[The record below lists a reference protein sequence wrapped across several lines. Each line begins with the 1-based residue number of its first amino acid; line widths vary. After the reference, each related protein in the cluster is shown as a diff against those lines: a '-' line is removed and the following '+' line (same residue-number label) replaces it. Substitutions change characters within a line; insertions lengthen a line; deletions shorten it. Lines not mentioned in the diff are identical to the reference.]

1 MADGEINDPDEREID
16 GASDQRDVD
25 VQVNSEGGLEDS
37 GAPKEHDESLH
48 VSDAS
53 IRSEGCDSSDTKLH
67 FSSLDS
73 VSGES
78 SSHGGSG
85 NDDSFINPFDTQ
97 VLSQQDVPGS
107 VSILISKVKEGDEES
122 VRELWNRYSGALVRS
137 AQSRMNKQVAA
148 KVDSEDLAQSVFFA
162 IYRGAVEDK
171 FDQLNDRAGFWTLVL
186 AITRRKAV
194 DRIRKLTAAKRGGE
208 AALRASQGSLGDS
221 GDNLVDRAPSR
232 EVDPQVEVECNDL
245 LKALTEQ
252 LDAEDASGMLT
263 NVAMSRIAG
272 LSVKEIASE
281 LERTERTVERKLS
294 LIRSLWSESMPGL

>member
-1 MADGEINDPDEREID
+1 MADGDSNGPDEREMD
-16 GASDQRDVD
+16 AASDQRDVD
-25 VQVNSEGGLEDS
+25 VQVNSEGGLQDS
-37 GAPKEHDESLH
+37 GGQKEHDESLDL
-48 VSDAS
+48 SDAS
-53 IRSEGCDSSDTKLH
+53 MRSEGGDRSDPKLH
-67 FSSLDS
+67 FSGMGS

-78 SSHGGSG
+78 SSQGASDADG
-85 NDDSFINPFDTQ
+85 SFINPFDND

-194 DRIRKLTAAKRGGE
+194 DRIRKLTAAKRGGV
-208 AALRASQGSLGDS
+208 AAMRLPQGGLGDS
-221 GDNLVDRAPSR
+221 GDDFITRLPSR
-232 EVDPQVEVECNDL
+232 EVDPQVEVECHDL
-245 LKALTEQ
+245 LESLKEQ
-252 LDAEDASGMLT
+252 LDAEDDTGMLT
-263 NVAMSRIAG
+263 RVAVSRIAG
-272 LSVKEIASE
+272 LSVKEIAAE

-294 LIRSLWSESMPGL
+294 LIRSLWSETMPNL